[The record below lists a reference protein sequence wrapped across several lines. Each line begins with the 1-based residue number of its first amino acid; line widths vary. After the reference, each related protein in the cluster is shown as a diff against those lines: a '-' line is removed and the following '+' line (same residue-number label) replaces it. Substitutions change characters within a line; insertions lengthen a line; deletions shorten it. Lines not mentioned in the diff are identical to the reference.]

1 MLSCRLTPHN
11 LQTPVQPMSFFSAFE
26 AADDDFVRRERAK
39 AKELRDSQWWKN
51 LRGQG
56 KCHWCQQR
64 FPPAELSMDHIVPVI
79 RGGSSSKSNIVPCC
93 KECNSAKK
101 YLLPIEW
108 DDHLKRL
115 RSGTPSPLP
124 KPPKNP

>member
-1 MLSCRLTPHN
+1 
-11 LQTPVQPMSFFSAFE
+11 MSFFTAFE

-64 FPPAELSMDHIVPVI
+64 LPPAELSMDHIVPVI

-108 DDHLKRL
+108 EEHLNRL
-115 RSGTPSPLP
+115 RSGIPAPLP
-124 KPPKNP
+124 KPPENP